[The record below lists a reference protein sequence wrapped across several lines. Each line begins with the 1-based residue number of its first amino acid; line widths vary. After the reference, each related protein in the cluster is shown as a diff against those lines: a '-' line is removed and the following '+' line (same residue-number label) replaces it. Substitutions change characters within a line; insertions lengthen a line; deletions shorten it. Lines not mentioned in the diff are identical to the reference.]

1 MLSSL
6 CSKHILVRFLS
17 GRSVWDVDDPKFTVC
32 ILAACS
38 PSHSMSFPST
48 GMKTWQW
55 MIEPHPLTPAT
66 GGPHSCNS
74 PAGTRSVFSVQ
85 HEHLELHSSPLRYL
99 QLHGTQQLWGN
110 EGKLFCLRL
119 CLHQPTTMML
129 SVKRWALFR
138 ILRSFNQPGIIFL
151 SSSKVNIFRF
161 PW

>member
-6 CSKHILVRFLS
+6 CSKHILVRLVDLCETSTILS
-17 GRSVWDVDDPKFTVC
+17 LLCASSLC
-32 ILAACS
+32 AALR
-38 PSHSMSFPST
+38 PPST

-74 PAGTRSVFSVQ
+74 PAGTISVFSVQ

-99 QLHGTQQLWGN
+99 QLPGTQQLWEN

-119 CLHQPTTMML
+119 CLHKPTTMML